1 MGQRHFCKYFQ
12 FKEGL
17 NTSQRIKYN
26 REYDKLLQS
35 FYFLEKKEDLLETG
49 NKSGFNNCVYWR
61 PVFTKNCE
69 IEMKR
74 AH

>member
-1 MGQRHFCKYFQ
+1 MYFQ

-17 NTSQRIKYN
+17 KPSQHIKCK
-26 REYDKLLQS
+26 REYDVLLQS
-35 FYFLEKKEDLLETG
+35 FREKKEDLLETS

>member
-1 MGQRHFCKYFQ
+1 MVNIFNSR
-12 FKEGL
+12 KEETEY
-17 NTSQRIKYN
+17 TSQRRIKCN
-26 REYDKLLQS
+26 REYDILLQDFIFS
-35 FYFLEKKEDLLETG
+35 RAKEDLLKTG

>member
-1 MGQRHFCKYFQ
+1 MVNIFNSR
-12 FKEGL
+12 KEETEH
-17 NTSQRIKYN
+17 TSQQRIKCN
-26 REYDKLLQS
+26 REYDILLRGFIFS
-35 FYFLEKKEDLLETG
+35 RAKEDLLQTG

-74 AH
+74 DH